1 MRSHATLLLTLL
13 ALAGCEPKK
22 EAPPGGTTPGPTG
35 VPDPALGGRVAAP
48 PTAGPVQGT
57 IGGQPFAPDSVTVE
71 GRSLAFTKG
80 KGFFPDMQIKFDLPD
95 GPLEGKQWSFG
106 GNQGANPPVIVAAK
120 KSKDDLPQ
128 TEFNFG
134 PDYAMTLTVTKQ
146 TAKELSGTIQLRANK
161 PANTTLRGTFSATRK
176 KTHDDALDADDAP
189 YIQGRITFTG
199 DWAEAKL
206 AAGFVG
212 KTAAGKPVS
221 NMAGT
226 AVKKGEG
233 GWASS
238 LTFEPQ
244 VTTFFATPQ
253 AGPGYR
259 HTKLAPGEYVVY
271 VKRNDVPAAW
281 KKVTL
286 GAGGQETAD
295 LVIDTGKVGEVVA
308 AVPESEVRDSRP
320 GGLCLIPA
328 GLDASDSWVRSS
340 FGAAEVK
347 KGETKITVKD
357 VPAGK
362 YRAVCGKSSADV
374 EVTAGKPVKV
384 TLVGDGPKTK

>member
-13 ALAGCEPKK
+13 ALGGCDPKK
-22 EAPPGGTTPGPTG
+22 DPPPGGTTPGPTG
-35 VPDPALGGRVAAP
+35 VPDPALGGRIAAP

-57 IGGQPFAPDSVTVE
+57 IGGQPFTPDHITIE
-71 GRSLAFTKG
+71 GRSLAFSKG

-95 GPLEGKQWSFG
+95 GPLQGKQWSFG
-106 GNQGANPPVIVAAK
+106 GNQAANPPVTVAAK
-120 KSKDDLPQ
+120 RPGSDLPRD
-128 TEFNFG
+128 EVNFG
-134 PDYAMTLTVTKQ
+134 ADYAMNLKVTRQ
-146 TAKELSGTIQLRANK
+146 TAREVSGAIELRASK
-161 PANTTLRGTFSATRK
+161 PANTMLRGTFTAIRK
-176 KTHDDALDADDAP
+176 KTHEDQLDADDAP

-199 DWAEAKL
+199 DWTEAKL

-212 KTAAGKPVS
+212 KTAAGKSVS

-226 AVKKGEG
+226 AVKKAEG

-259 HTKLAPGEYVVY
+259 HTKLAPGEYVVF

-286 GAGGQETAD
+286 ADGGQETTD
-295 LVIDTGKVGEVVA
+295 LVIDPAKVGEVVVT
-308 AVPESEVRDSRP
+308 VPNVESGEMAGFLSLV
-320 GGLCLIPA
+320 PA
-328 GLDASDSWVRSS
+328 GLDASDSWVQSS
-340 FGAAEVK
+340 FRAAKVT
-347 KGETKITVKD
+347 KGETMVTVKD
-357 VPAGK
+357 LPAGK
-362 YRAVCGKSSADV
+362 YRAVCGKSSVDV
-374 EVTAGKPVKV
+374 EVTAGKSVKV
-384 TLVGDGPKTK
+384 TLVGEGPKAK